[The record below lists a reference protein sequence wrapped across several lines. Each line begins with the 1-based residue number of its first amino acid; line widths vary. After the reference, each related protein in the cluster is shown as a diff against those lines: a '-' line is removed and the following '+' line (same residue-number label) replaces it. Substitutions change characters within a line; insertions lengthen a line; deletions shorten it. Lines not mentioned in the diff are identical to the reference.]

1 MRVHCM
7 KRITIRH
14 GSFINYFR
22 NREVEEVEID
32 LLVNH
37 LEFKEKVI
45 EWLNDEFGG
54 ENSREFYKGIIN
66 NSLRDK
72 YLPITF
78 VVIENNELVGTV
90 GVWRGDLLSRQDLYP
105 WISAL
110 VVHKNYRNKGIG
122 KVLQQYALN
131 YCSSLNFKEAYLYT
145 DIENY
150 YEKSG
155 WKIIDEGYEYSGEK
169 VKIFKYELI

>member
-1 MRVHCM
+1 M

-14 GSFINYFR
+14 WSLINYFR

-45 EWLNDEFGG
+45 EWLNDGFGG

-78 VVIENNELVGTV
+78 VAIENNELVGTV

-150 YEKSG
+150 YEKSA
-155 WKIIDEGYEYSGEK
+155 WRDIR
-169 VKIFKYELI
+169 